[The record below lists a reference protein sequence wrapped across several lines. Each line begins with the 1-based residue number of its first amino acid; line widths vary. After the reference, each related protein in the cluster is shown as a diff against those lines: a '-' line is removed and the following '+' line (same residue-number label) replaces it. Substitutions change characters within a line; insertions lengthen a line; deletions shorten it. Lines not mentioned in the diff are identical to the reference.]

1 MPVRPL
7 RAGMLAYIAALA
19 AIEVVVGVVVAFA
32 YYEQNTRVSVDQAE
46 LQRLAELFSRLRI
59 IEAVVAAGAVITTVL
74 WSFTVVRNASAACRN
89 GRSGAAAVVSWALV
103 PVLVFVLADI
113 RSEATPRTV
122 SVSVLVA
129 QAAVMYLPFGTI
141 AVASRRVGGT
151 TMPFVRWY
159 IALTSTFIVH
169 EAFTG
174 SFNLADKKPSDD
186 LGRAAALMIASA
198 LVLGLMVIMAGEASQ
213 SMESATE
220 RRLETHRSW
229 RDEALRRFR
238 AVASAERD
246 NPRPLPTQ
254 LVGTR
259 QNVLVAAG
267 NLVPMHAPPLVIPNV
282 LSQTAAPIVPA
293 SHLLPAPHFAEPSAE
308 VLAALQRVVT
318 LAPLAPAPQ
327 VAVTQ
332 APAPQ
337 VEAPAP
343 PAVMPGFQALAPRPQ
358 VQAPQV
364 VTPAPEATV
373 AAPTEVEEPPPAPA
387 PAAGGM
393 FAPLAP
399 RTTPRSL

>member
-1 MPVRPL
+1 MTPAPVTASVRLVPVRPL

-19 AIEVVVGVVVAFA
+19 AIEVVAGVVVAFA
-32 YYEQNTRVSVDQAE
+32 YYEQNTRVSVSADE

-89 GRSGAAAVVSWALV
+89 GRSGSAAVVSWALV
-103 PVLVFVLADI
+103 PVLVLVLADV
-113 RSEATPRTV
+113 RSDTTPRTV
-122 SVSVLVA
+122 SVAVLVA

-151 TMPFVRWY
+151 AFPFVRWY
-159 IALTSTFIVH
+159 VALTLTFLVH
-169 EAFTG
+169 EMFTG

-213 SMESATE
+213 SMESATQ
-220 RRLETHRSW
+220 RRLDTHRSW
-229 RDEALRRFR
+229 REEALQRFR
-238 AVASAERD
+238 AVARAERES
-246 NPRPLPTQ
+246 PRPLPTP

-267 NLVPMHAPPLVIPNV
+267 NIVPMHAPPRLVPTVIPQPSAPMAPAPMAPAPEPV
-282 LSQTAAPIVPA
+282 VAAPP
-293 SHLLPAPHFAEPSAE
+293 
-308 VLAALQRVVT
+308 
-318 LAPLAPAPQ
+318 APAPQ
-327 VAVTQ
+327 VLAPLPQ
-332 APAPQ
+332 GLAPIQARAAAPAAP
-337 VEAPAP
+337 VAPAQP
-343 PAVMPGFQALAPRPQ
+343 VVAPDAVVPDA
-358 VQAPQV
+358 V
-364 VTPAPEATV
+364 VV
-373 AAPTEVEEPPPAPA
+373 AAEPPPAEPP